1 MAKVKTKSGFQCTI
15 DIERMKDYELVEAL
29 ADLEDNSLVLPK
41 IVKMILGKEQTE
53 NLKNHLR
60 LENGVVPIEKLTDEL
75 KEILGSSQEIKN

>member
-1 MAKVKTKSGFQCTI
+1 
-15 DIERMKDYELVEAL
+15 
-29 ADLEDNSLVLPK
+29 
-41 IVKMILGKEQTE
+41 MILGKEQTE